1 MKKIQ
6 LILFFL
12 AVFSLNAYSQSGVVT
27 QSGEVRFDGLY
38 QTETDTVAK
47 YRSFL
52 RFYSD
57 STVISVTST
66 GEAKDVIKWLKKPYD
81 DQGTYEIRNNI
92 IRFSTTSSYGTVV
105 YTGVIND
112 DYKLILKTKSLIN
125 GNESEQ
131 TFYFIKIAKIKR

>member
-1 MKKIQ
+1 MKKIK

-12 AVFSLNAYSQSGVVT
+12 AVFSLKAYSQTGIAT
-27 QSGEVRFDGLY
+27 QTGAVRFDGLY
-38 QTETDTVAK
+38 QTETDTVEH

-52 RFYSD
+52 RFYAD

-66 GEAKDVIKWLKKPYD
+66 GEAKDVIKWLKKPYK
-81 DQGTYEIRNNI
+81 DQGIYEIKNNI

-105 YTGVIND
+105 YTGILND
-112 DYKLILKTKSLIN
+112 DYKLTLKTKSLIN

-131 TFYFIKIAKIKR
+131 TFYFIKTGNPKR

>member
-12 AVFSLNAYSQSGVVT
+12 IIISFNAYSQSGVIT
-27 QSGEVRFDGLY
+27 QSGVVRFDGLY
-38 QTETDTVAK
+38 QTETDSVEH

-52 RFYSD
+52 RFYAD

-66 GEAKDVIKWLKKPYD
+66 GEAKDIIKWLKKPYK
-81 DQGTYEIRNNI
+81 DQGVYEIKNNN

-112 DYKLILKTKSLIN
+112 EYKLTLKTKSLIN
-125 GNESEQ
+125 GNESEEI
-131 TFYFIKIAKIKR
+131 FYFIKMAKTKH